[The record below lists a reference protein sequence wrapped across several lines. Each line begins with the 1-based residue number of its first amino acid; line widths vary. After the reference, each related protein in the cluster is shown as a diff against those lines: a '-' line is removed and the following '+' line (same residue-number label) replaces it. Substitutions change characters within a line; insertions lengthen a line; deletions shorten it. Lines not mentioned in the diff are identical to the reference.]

1 MSGISRRGCGAED
14 RGRAARGRCGP
25 GTTSDPGTAGV
36 PGTTNITGTTSELV
50 SIGRVLNRRQFIG
63 TVGVT
68 AVVALVPTVTPTLTT
83 TGPATSGAAPQLL
96 DDWSI
101 DDMFGVWPRYAD
113 PIPHGN
119 SWPDDTDPGEPL
131 NAL

>member
-1 MSGISRRGCGAED
+1 MSVITRRGSNTEFAVVNAWGQCDPCTVGEHANIGLALD
-14 RGRAARGRCGP
+14 RR
-25 GTTSDPGTAGV
+25 
-36 PGTTNITGTTSELV
+36 E
-50 SIGRVLNRRQFIG
+50 FIG

-113 PIPHGN
+113 PIPPGN
-119 SWPDDTDPGEPL
+119 SWPDDTDSGEPL